1 MREYPPYLFK
11 SFAKTTGLCVRLFH
25 NRQPAYYYSSTH
37 LLPDPATLLMDEI
50 FASVHR
56 AGVIVTPLYQHY
68 GYAHL
73 GNDNLV
79 VLGPTAA
86 LEEDAAQL
94 DSLAFLLGV
103 SEAEKPL
110 YLQRLCCSPEISAEH
125 LAWMLSFF
133 ITALDGEVFGVEE
146 VHIAT
151 TIKPQQQEIAHAHMS
166 ETFDVY
172 EDIDLSKTVLTSYRF
187 ERICN
192 LYVKNGQVEQLADL
206 FEAVPKIQ
214 AGKMA
219 KDTLRQSKNMFICAA
234 TIISRA
240 AIEGGLA
247 PQSAF
252 KLSDLYIQKCEILR
266 EPGALLALMR
276 EMSLDFAGRVRA
288 HNYGSAQES
297 KLFENCT
304 QYIKQHLF
312 SRILVKDMAESLGM
326 SPSYLSSR
334 FSATTGKTLTQF
346 IQEQKVLE
354 AKLLLRYTEKSIAD
368 IAMHLAFSSQS
379 HFQNAFK
386 QQVTLTPLAYR
397 RQYR

>member
-1 MREYPPYLFK
+1 MREYPQYLFK
-11 SFAKTTGLCVRLFH
+11 SFAKTTGLCVRLYKD
-25 NRQPAYYYSSTH
+25 NQPAYYYSSTH
-37 LLPDPATLLMDEI
+37 LLPDPATLLMDDI
-50 FASVHR
+50 FKSSHR

-68 GYAHL
+68 GYARL
-73 GNDNLV
+73 KDGNMV

-86 LEEDAAQL
+86 LKEDAAEL

-133 ITALDGEVFGVEE
+133 VTAVDGGVFGVEE
-146 VHIAT
+146 VYIAT
-151 TIKPQQQEIAHAHMS
+151 AIAPQQPEIAHAHTS
-166 ETFDVY
+166 ETFDAY
-172 EDIDLSKTVLTSYRF
+172 EDIGLSKTVLTSYRF
-187 ERICN
+187 ERLGI
-192 LYVKNGQVEQLADL
+192 LYIKNGQVEQLADL

-219 KDTLRQSKNMFICAA
+219 KDNLRQSKNMFICAA
-234 TIISRA
+234 TTMSRA
-240 AIEGGLA
+240 AIDGGLS

-266 EPGALLALMR
+266 EPEALTALIR
-276 EMSLDFAGRVRA
+276 EMALDFARRVRA
-288 HNYGSAQES
+288 HCYGGAQDS
-297 KLFENCT
+297 KLFESCA
-304 QYIKQHLF
+304 QYVKQHLF

-326 SPSYLSSR
+326 SPSYLSTR

-346 IQEQKVLE
+346 IQEQKVME

-379 HFQNAFK
+379 HFQTAFK

>member
-1 MREYPPYLFK
+1 MREYPAYLFK
-11 SFAKTTGLCVRLFH
+11 SFAKTTGLCVRLFK
-25 NRQPAYYYSSTH
+25 NKQPAYYYSSTH
-37 LLPDPATLLMDEI
+37 LLPDPAALLMEEI
-50 FASVHR
+50 FASDHR

-73 GNDNLV
+73 EDGNLV

-86 LEEDAAQL
+86 LEEDAAEL

-110 YLQRLCCSPEISAEH
+110 YLKRLCCSPEISAEH

-133 ITALDGEVFGVEE
+133 VTAVDGGVFGVEE

-151 TIKPQQQEIAHAHMS
+151 TVEPQQQEIAHAHMS
-166 ETFDVY
+166 ETFEAYD
-172 EDIDLSKTVLTSYRF
+172 DIGLSKTVLTSYRF
-187 ERICN
+187 ERIIS

-219 KDTLRQSKNMFICAA
+219 KDTLRQTKNMFICAA
-234 TIISRA
+234 TLISRA
-240 AIEGGLA
+240 AIDGGLA

-266 EPGALLALMR
+266 DPDALTSLMR
-276 EMSLDFAGRVRA
+276 EMSLDFVNRVRA
-288 HNYGSAQES
+288 LSYGGAQDS
-297 KLFENCT
+297 KLFEDCA
-304 QYIKQHLF
+304 QYVKQRLF
-312 SRILVKDMAESLGM
+312 NRILVKDMADSLGM
-326 SPSYLSSR
+326 SPSYLSTR
-334 FSATTGKTLTQF
+334 FSAATGKTLTQF
-346 IQEQKVLE
+346 IQEQKVME

-379 HFQNAFK
+379 HFQTAFK
-386 QQVTLTPLAYR
+386 QQAALTPLAYR